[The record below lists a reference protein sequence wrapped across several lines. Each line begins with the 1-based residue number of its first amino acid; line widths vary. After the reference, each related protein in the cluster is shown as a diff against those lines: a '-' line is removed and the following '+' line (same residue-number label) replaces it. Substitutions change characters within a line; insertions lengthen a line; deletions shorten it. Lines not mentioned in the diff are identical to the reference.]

1 MYMEMAR
8 LRPSSAGLTR
18 SSASSSPSTLA
29 QRTRT
34 ASLKTWSPA
43 ATVTD
48 RDPPNRTRVFD
59 PATVAPENDCSPM
72 LTLPNVTGPVPHLFE
87 RRTRMTLPQM
97 SGLTITRRV
106 WLLACGRAG
115 AVNGKAKFT
124 SAAVCVVPTPL
135 NVFCGAVIQVAT
147 HLVSHPFSW
156 SRPSARPAIASSA
169 TAPLRTNV
177 SLSMQ
182 GSSLRESEPAYATWV
197 GGSRSAESF
206 RGLLPRGG

>member
-1 MYMEMAR
+1 MYMETAR

-18 SSASSSPSTLA
+18 SFPSLPPSALA

-87 RRTRMTLPQM
+87 RRTRMTLPQLGG
-97 SGLTITRRV
+97 STIIRRV
-106 WLLACGRAG
+106 CLFACGRAE
-115 AVNGKAKFT
+115 AVNGLPQFPRLT
-124 SAAVCVVPTPL
+124 GCVLPTPL
-135 NVFCGAVIQVAT
+135 NMFAEAVIQVA
-147 HLVSHPFSW
+147 
-156 SRPSARPAIASSA
+156 R
-169 TAPLRTNV
+169 
-177 SLSMQ
+177 
-182 GSSLRESEPAYATWV
+182 
-197 GGSRSAESF
+197 
-206 RGLLPRGG
+206 